1 VARLQFT
8 AEADKCSNNIAE
20 YEAMLLGLRKLR
32 AMGVQNCILKTNSK
46 VIASK
51 IEKECMSRD
60 ATLEKYLAIIRRMEN
75 YLKRFTVEYVERT
88 KNTEADELA
97 KATARKIVLPPDVFF
112 QIIKDLS
119 VKIVELKPRMVN
131 II

>member
-1 VARLQFT
+1 
-8 AEADKCSNNIAE
+8 
-20 YEAMLLGLRKLR
+20 
-32 AMGVQNCILKTNSK
+32 
-46 VIASK
+46 
-51 IEKECMSRD
+51 
-60 ATLEKYLAIIRRMEN
+60 MEN

-97 KATARKIVLPPDVFF
+97 KATTRKIVLPPDVFF